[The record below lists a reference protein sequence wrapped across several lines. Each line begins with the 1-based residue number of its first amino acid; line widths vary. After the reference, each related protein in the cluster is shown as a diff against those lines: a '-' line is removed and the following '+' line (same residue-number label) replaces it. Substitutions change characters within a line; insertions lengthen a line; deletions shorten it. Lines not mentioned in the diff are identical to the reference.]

1 MVKVIAHRGSGIGPL
16 ENTLLAMRDAVEWG
30 VDCIECDV
38 QNSKDGV
45 AIIIHDLTLERL
57 TNGEGLVA
65 EKTLKELKTLNIGAG
80 EQIPTLT
87 ELLDFVQ
94 SQSKLQINIDV
105 KVADL
110 EAIILEDVIAH
121 GLLDRTLISSFIPP
135 VLRKFRE
142 LNIAIATG
150 LLYEFDLVSAVEVAK
165 KVGCTAIN
173 PQLHFVSDEL
183 VSKCHREGLQINPWV
198 VNEPQDM
205 KRFIA
210 LGVDG
215 IITDVPQRLL
225 QILKYRE
232 GG

>member
-1 MVKVIAHRGSGIGPL
+1 MVKVIAHRGSGIGYL
-16 ENTLLAMRDAVEWG
+16 ENTLLAMRRAAEWG

-38 QNSKDGV
+38 RNSKDGI
-45 AIIIHDLTLERL
+45 AIIIHDATLERV
-57 TNGEGLVA
+57 TNEEDLVA
-65 EKTLKELKTLNIGAG
+65 EKTLKELKTLKLGEG
-80 EQIPTLT
+80 EQIPTLV
-87 ELLDFVQ
+87 EMLDFVQ

-105 KVADL
+105 KVVDL
-110 EAIILEDVIAH
+110 EAFILEEVMAH

-142 LNIAIATG
+142 LDIDIATA

-165 KVGCTAIN
+165 KLGCTAIN
-173 PQLHFVSDEL
+173 PQLHFVGEDL
-183 VSKCHREGLQINPWV
+183 VSQCHREGLQINPWV
-198 VNEPQDM
+198 VNTSQDM

-225 QILKYRE
+225 KIIKHSE